1 MEISAQELR
10 IGNYINGSIGDD
22 SELVL
27 CYVTGYDPR
36 DEFIFVSNDNNIHYA
51 EFVDFQPIPLTKE
64 WLLKLGFVFLSDIG
78 VYKLKFTIS
87 TQAGEFEFAG
97 VPKSIGFI
105 SNGLFASGNII
116 WVHQLQ
122 NLYFSLCG
130 EELIIKQLA

>member
-51 EFVDFQPIPLTKE
+51 EFVDFQPIPLTEE
-64 WLLKLGFVFLSDIG
+64 WLLKF
-78 VYKLKFTIS
+78 
-87 TQAGEFEFAG
+87 
-97 VPKSIGFI
+97 GFI
-105 SNGLFASGNII
+105 ISYESEFRKKLDFKENTQFGYDFNKTGKKNGMHGFRYYGRYHKCEF
-116 WVHQLQ
+116 VHQIQ
-122 NLYFSLCG
+122 NLYFALTG
-130 EELIIKQLA
+130 EELTI

>member
-64 WLLKLGFVFLSDIG
+64 WLLKFGFEKKVEGAYIYKGSEECYYG
-78 VYKLKFTIS
+78 VLFGEKIYFTI
-87 TQAGEFEFAG
+87 FEDYTFIDRYE
-97 VPKSIGFI
+97 VRSIRYI
-105 SNGLFASGNII
+105 
-116 WVHQLQ
+116 HQLQ
-122 NLYFSLCG
+122 NLYFALTD
-130 EELIIKQLA
+130 EELRI